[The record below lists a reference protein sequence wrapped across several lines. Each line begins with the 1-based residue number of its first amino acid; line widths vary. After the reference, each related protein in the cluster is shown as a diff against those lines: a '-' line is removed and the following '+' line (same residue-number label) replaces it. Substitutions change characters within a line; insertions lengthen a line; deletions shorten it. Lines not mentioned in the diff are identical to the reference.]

1 MPCPAVRG
9 FKGGRRKTGVDG
21 FKAPEHGQQPRV
33 PVAQHLFGRDAR
45 VAVKSLSAFE
55 PQTPFPNHPFQ
66 QGRRRLIRRKPHR
79 NLTVIAQHKIKPGE
93 IQSGQV
99 PHHGKARAQ
108 TDGNGIVQ
116 RRRVRHALVEKLE
129 QLLIDGPLDTVDDEA
144 AREALEHHRLHAQCG
159 QAGGELRDELS
170 GIGRMTDDFDEG
182 NDVRW
187 HKVVR
192 HDQLG
197 MQDGRSVFEDVEDGG
212 VAGYQGRRGHDAG
225 QFLVKTALDVHPFRN
240 DFDDELGPSRRSES
254 VLRKPQ
260 PGHDAF
266 RRFSS
271 QLLGLRARKSADG
284 PFRPDPKR
292 PGRRR

>member
-1 MPCPAVRG
+1 MRFSCVFILLAGRPVLPCPAVRG

-144 AREALEHHRLHAQCG
+144 AR
-159 QAGGELRDELS
+159 
-170 GIGRMTDDFDEG
+170 
-182 NDVRW
+182 
-187 HKVVR
+187 
-192 HDQLG
+192 
-197 MQDGRSVFEDVEDGG
+197 
-212 VAGYQGRRGHDAG
+212 
-225 QFLVKTALDVHPFRN
+225 
-240 DFDDELGPSRRSES
+240 
-254 VLRKPQ
+254 
-260 PGHDAF
+260 
-266 RRFSS
+266 
-271 QLLGLRARKSADG
+271 SA
-284 PFRPDPKR
+284 
-292 PGRRR
+292 